1 MMPLATRMGAKQGGK
16 MERVQKKAGQLGT
29 DDHVEV
35 RAAQDQTVRQEE
47 IDDEDEAVI
56 NIDDEEDD
64 EDRVYSGI
72 IDEERAYT
80 NRRGN
85 LNPPKATAM
94 IDREP
99 EREPELGYRRN
110 QKKE

>member
-1 MMPLATRMGAKQGGK
+1 M
-16 MERVQKKAGQLGT
+16 
-29 DDHVEV
+29 
-35 RAAQDQTVRQEE
+35 RQEE

-56 NIDDEEDD
+56 NIDDEDDD
-64 EDRVYSGI
+64 EEVVNSGI

-85 LNPPKATAM
+85 LNPPKALQ

-99 EREPELGYRRN
+99 EREPEL
-110 QKKE
+110 K